1 MFCPPLVLSTA
12 CLIYRLFYPPA
23 HRSVSRSFQ
32 LCLKRSAFVTSQGLL
47 RGSWPRRWVAVGI
60 AALLAAAGVGAWI
73 ISFGGAA
80 PSASTAQVKEL
91 ISDIE
96 TEQDSALDSAES
108 YIAFVRER
116 NLPGMF
122 DYESPSW
129 ILAERFYRAHWEVS
143 NLRATSGWFT
153 PDLDTL
159 SEASDWVLPAT
170 ECSSQA
176 SPGGERGVDVFS
188 LRDRVNPDVVHYVAI
203 EDQRAYI
210 FSPLCNFTPADRV
223 AEARSALEEH
233 LSMEAQARA
242 QGPEEYFEFVKATN
256 YPDLYD
262 TSDSLWRLGE
272 AVVRGLWDSHE
283 LDEPDVRDL
292 DSIGILDLRLASG
305 KEGCE
310 PSRDIFP
317 AAMWVVSTPA
327 GGGEPFVEYFH
338 YHEGRLSGF
347 VALCDI
353 QPVVNER
360 GEISLS

>member
-1 MFCPPLVLSTA
+1 MAVAIVSLV
-12 CLIYRLFYPPA
+12 
-23 HRSVSRSFQ
+23 
-32 LCLKRSAFVTSQGLL
+32 
-47 RGSWPRRWVAVGI
+47 VGI
-60 AALLAAAGVGAWI
+60 GLGSWI
-73 ISFGGAA
+73 ISSRGAVT
-80 PSASTAQVKEL
+80 STSPAQVKEF

-96 TEQDSALDSAES
+96 IDQASALANADS
-108 YIAFVRER
+108 YIRFVRDR
-116 NLPGMF
+116 NLPGVF

-129 ILAERFYRAHWEVS
+129 IMAERFYRAHWEIS

-159 SEASDWVLPAT
+159 REAPEWVLPAT
-170 ECSSQA
+170 ECSSPT
-176 SPGGERGVDVFS
+176 SPGDERGVEVFS
-188 LRDRVNPDVVHYVAI
+188 LRDRVNPNVLHYVAI
-203 EDQRAYI
+203 EDEKAFI

-223 AEARSALEEH
+223 TEARSALEEH
-233 LSMEAQARA
+233 LRMEAQARA

-272 AVVRGLWDSHE
+272 AVMRGLWDSND
-283 LDEPDVRDL
+283 LDEPAVRDL

-305 KEGCE
+305 KDGCE